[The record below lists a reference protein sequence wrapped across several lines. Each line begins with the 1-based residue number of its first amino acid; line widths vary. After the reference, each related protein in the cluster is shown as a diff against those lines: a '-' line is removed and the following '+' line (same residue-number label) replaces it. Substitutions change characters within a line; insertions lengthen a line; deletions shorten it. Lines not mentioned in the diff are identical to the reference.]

1 MINVLVAAESAMA
14 RTGLEALIAAHDS
27 LRVIQTDASLPLWR
41 RVEDGRAEV
50 LVVAVDRQAVSR
62 TLREL
67 ARLPRPPA
75 TIFLTDDLRAV
86 RTSEARRA
94 GVLAVLPR
102 GATASELGAAIE
114 AVAAGLIVLHPEGV
128 DALLSPSSL
137 PSAAGAGATRIPF
150 ELAVTHYD
158 DPPPDGWQ
166 DLDEVIGPEGARFAN
181 DLRAWIEVQ
190 DGRIAGTWPTEDWMT
205 GLRHLDVIRPT
216 RDS

>member
-1 MINVLVAAESAMA
+1 VINVLVAAESAIA
-14 RTGLEALIAAHDS
+14 RTGLEALIGAHDS

-50 LVVAVDRQAVSR
+50 LVVDLDRQAVSR

-102 GATASELGAAIE
+102 GATASELGAAIK

-137 PSAAGAGATRIPF
+137 PSAAGATGETLTVREAEVLNIIAEGLGNKEIAARLGISEHTVKFHVASIFTKLKAGSRT
-150 ELAVTHYD
+150 EAVA
-158 DPPPDGWQ
+158 
-166 DLDEVIGPEGARFAN
+166 IGVR
-181 DLRAWIEVQ
+181 R
-190 DGRIAGTWPTEDWMT
+190 
-205 GLRHLDVIRPT
+205 GLIMI
-216 RDS
+216 